1 MTIIL
6 IMMPIINFNVLPMK
20 PFFQLLKKII
30 QTGVGKSR
38 FLMASVGLGIAML
51 LILIAIQTHTN
62 FDQLLHSQ
70 QNQNESV
77 DFLVLNKKIT
87 NAMMGQTD
95 KSMFTPE
102 EIAAIKQQDFVQAFG
117 FITSNQF
124 KVTAAAP
131 GDLHFYTDMFFESV
145 SNEFIDI
152 KNDDWKWSI
161 GDGIIP
167 IILPNDFLN
176 LYNFGFALSQD
187 LPQLSQET
195 VKALPMK
202 ITISKGLM
210 TQEFTGRIVGF
221 SDRIS
226 SFLVPETFMQW
237 ANEKFGSGV
246 VASPSRVII
255 KTKDP
260 ANPALVKF
268 LDDHGYTT
276 NQDKIKYSKTKL
288 IVQTIVS
295 VVGFFGL
302 ILLLFALL
310 VFSMFIQLVIASCKR
325 EIQLLVTL
333 GTAPD
338 QLKRYLLRQFIPLY
352 IVIGIISV
360 VLVTVL
366 QWWAATALAAH
377 QMQVSFL
384 PGIGTFAGALLILLL
399 VYVVNV
405 YNVRKY
411 VMQQG

>member
-1 MTIIL
+1 
-6 IMMPIINFNVLPMK
+6 MK

-70 QNQNESV
+70 QNQNESA

-95 KSMFTPE
+95 KTMFSPE
-102 EIAAIKQQDFVQAFG
+102 EIATIKQQDFVEAFG

-152 KNDDWKWSI
+152 KNEDWKWDM
-161 GDGIIP
+161 GDGTIP

-195 VKALPMK
+195 VKALPVK

-237 ANEKFGSGV
+237 ANEKFGSGIA
-246 VASPSRVII
+246 ASPSRVII

-338 QLKRYLLRQFIPLY
+338 QLKRYLLKQFVPLY
-352 IVIGIISV
+352 IVIGIISL

-377 QMQVSFL
+377 QMQVSSL

>member
-1 MTIIL
+1 
-6 IMMPIINFNVLPMK
+6 MK

-70 QNQNESV
+70 QNQNESA

-152 KNDDWKWSI
+152 KNDDWKWSV

-246 VASPSRVII
+246 AASPSRVII

-352 IVIGIISV
+352 IVIGIISL

>member
-1 MTIIL
+1 
-6 IMMPIINFNVLPMK
+6 MK

-30 QTGVGKSR
+30 RTGVGKSR
-38 FLMASVGLGIAML
+38 FLMASIGLGIAML

-70 QNQNESV
+70 QNQNESA

-87 NAMMGQTD
+87 NAMMGEAG
-95 KSMFTPE
+95 KSMFTPA
-102 EIAAIKQQDFVQAFG
+102 EIADIKKQDFVQAFG
-117 FITSNQF
+117 FITSNQY

-131 GDLHFYTDMFFESV
+131 GQLQFYTDMFFESV
-145 SNEFIDI
+145 SDDFIDI
-152 KNDDWKWSI
+152 KNEDWKWHL
-161 GDGIIP
+161 GDGTIP

-195 VKALPMK
+195 VKALPVK

-210 TQEFTGRIVGF
+210 SQEFTGRIVGF

-226 SFLVPETFMQW
+226 SFLVPENFMQW
-237 ANEKFGSGV
+237 ANEKFGSGT
-246 VASPSRVII
+246 AAAPSRVII

-260 ANPALVKF
+260 ANPALVKY
-268 LDDHGYTT
+268 LDDHGYST

-295 VVGFFGL
+295 VIGFFGL

-338 QLKRYLLRQFIPLY
+338 QLKRYLLKQFVPLY
-352 IVIGIISV
+352 IVIGIVSL
-360 VLVTVL
+360 VLVTIL
-366 QWWAATALAAH
+366 QWWAAATLAKH
-377 QMQVSFL
+377 QMGVSYW
-384 PGIGTFAGALLILLL
+384 PGVTTFAGAFAILLL
-399 VYVVNV
+399 VYLVNV